1 MLVTVSLASVGLFSR
16 LGRQKGSLGKA
27 FVAARGDTLVQ
38 EPARPLG
45 LAGLIHR
52 VHRVL
57 QGVSAEVAGR
67 NDLYVGEMEALAAL
81 GRGSAMRMGEM
92 ARAML
97 VSAPNATR
105 IVKQLEDK
113 GFAQRGPSA
122 KSDREVIV
130 RLTAKGEDSLR
141 ACLPQLETELQGAL
155 DSALSDVEQDQL
167 HRLLRKLGGPT
178 A

>member
-1 MLVTVSLASVGLFSR
+1 M
-16 LGRQKGSLGKA
+16 Q
-27 FVAARGDTLVQ
+27 DQ
-38 EPARPLG
+38 ARPLG
-45 LAGLIHR
+45 LAGLINR

-81 GRGSAMRMGEM
+81 GRGSAMRMGDM

-105 IVKQLEDK
+105 IVKQLEDR

-130 RLTAKGEDSLR
+130 RLTAKGEDAVR
-141 ACLPQLETELQGAL
+141 ACLPQLETGLQVAL
-155 DSALSDVEQDQL
+155 DSALSDGEQDQL
-167 HRLLRKLGGPT
+167 YQLLGKLGGPVS
-178 A
+178 

>member
-1 MLVTVSLASVGLFSR
+1 M
-16 LGRQKGSLGKA
+16 
-27 FVAARGDTLVQ
+27 Q
-38 EPARPLG
+38 EQARPLG
-45 LAGLIHR
+45 LAGLINR

-81 GRGSAMRMGEM
+81 GHGGSAMRMGDM

-105 IVKQLEDK
+105 IVKQLEDR

-130 RLTAKGEDSLR
+130 RLTARGEDAFR
-141 ACLPQLETELQGAL
+141 ACLPQLETDLQGVL
-155 DSALSDVEQDQL
+155 DSALLDAEQDQL
-167 HRLLRKLGGPT
+167 YQLLRKLGGPIP
-178 A
+178 